1 MANDMKN
8 LNAPKPTAAPQQQ
21 ATPAP
26 AAVESVAAPQP
37 TAKAL
42 VGFLSETGTPSGK
55 LKSAQ
60 EWLKE
65 NPEGT
70 AGELY
75 QHLESKGVV
84 LLGTL
89 RKAGKFVYGDSFE
102 PKTNTIVPEDE
113 LAGLRMQVERLKKD
127 LDSVNAQNL
136 SQQRQIK
143 AMGAKNNELTTEL
156 QALRG
161 TRHPEDAYAG
171 AR

>member
-1 MANDMKN
+1 MMADQVKN
-8 LNAPKPTAAPQQQ
+8 LNQTKPTAQ

-26 AAVESVAAPQP
+26 AAVEEAKPSQP

-42 VGFLSETGTPSGK
+42 VGFLSETGTPTGK
-55 LKSAQ
+55 LKAAH
-60 EWLKE
+60 EWLKA
-65 NPEGT
+65 NAEGT
-70 AGELY
+70 AGDLY
-75 QHLESKGVV
+75 QHLESSGAV

-127 LDSVNAQNL
+127 LESVNAQNL
-136 SQQRQIK
+136 AQGRQIK

-156 QALRG
+156 TALRG
-161 TRHPEDAYAG
+161 PRHPEDAYAG